1 MSNYFSEYD
10 WPTMMSL
17 NEMDEYDTKKYHQI
31 LSPEWPEFLNKYL
44 ELPLL
49 QRLKGIGLLCGTD
62 WTTLYKN
69 RFYYSRYDHSVGV
82 ALIIWHFTRDKK
94 QTIAGLLHDVSTP
107 VFSHVSDF
115 RKGDA
120 LTQTATEAP
129 NEGLIRSDKGLLQ
142 LLKQDGLT
150 VEQIE
155 DYHKYPIADNEIPCL
170 SADRLEYMF
179 PSGMALDGSWNL
191 PAIEKAYKDIT
202 ILKNEEGADELGFCT
217 LQIAEDYCR
226 RFCMIGH
233 ILQLNENKLTLHL
246 LGQIMNQAVEL
257 GIVEESAFMNCS
269 EAEIIQQIEDFI
281 QNQKDD
287 RGQIS
292 VTNNAIAD
300 RGQSSVTKNFSRLY
314 KTFRTMAKVEH
325 TQTAL
330 DENEYFCVSLKV
342 KQRYINPLVKTDE
355 GTTRRLSEVSPLA
368 NKIINDFL
376 TYQDTP
382 YGCVRLADS

>member
-82 ALIIWHFTRDKK
+82 ALIIWHFTNDKK

>member
-129 NEGLIRSDKGLLQ
+129 NEGLIRSDKELLQ

-382 YGCVRLADS
+382 YGCVKLADS